1 MDALRDSLLIGW
13 SGGGG
18 GFGLYIIMSE
28 FSKWEGGKCIKKERI
43 YSLTIR
49 HSFFKGLAHRGC
61 NQDILQIKGH
71 DIRLKLLKAAEHK
84 HSLYDIFEFCK
95 TARSNMKKR

>member
-71 DIRLKLLKAAEHK
+71 DIRLKLLKVAEH
-84 HSLYDIFEFCK
+84 
-95 TARSNMKKR
+95 